1 MNAPRRIISD
11 ASLGPILIRRRL
23 PLACSRTTIH
33 APAKLEDDKAK
44 LTNEIDTGLSKFT
57 TGTTRTDKAISLAT
71 DELVQS
77 GRGGKP
83 KLIILLTDGL
93 PTEPTLADAA
103 FAKAHAADIKVQ
115 IVTIGALV
123 SYLPMNPAWSTTGFP
138 PIKMMNGYAELL
150 SRIESILGA
159 ICQLTNV
166 ETAPPKT

>member
-1 MNAPRRIISD
+1 MNAPRRTISD
-11 ASLGPILIRRRL
+11 ASLGPFLIRRRL
-23 PLACSRTTIH
+23 PLACSRTTIRTL
-33 APAKLEDDKAK
+33 AKLEDDKAE

-57 TGTTRTDKAISLAT
+57 TGATRTDKAISLAT

-150 SRIESILGA
+150 SRIGSILGA